1 MTVFAINFPARTV
14 RVFPDY
20 SSAVNGAN
28 LGEKVVP
35 NAAAIA
41 SQPLY
46 DSAELHRFL
55 DAVNGGER
63 RFFADKSGVA
73 RAIVARLQEAAGSL
87 PDAPAGAVIFRGRPD
102 SDEDAGKGADG
113 EALPCRALSP
123 EMRAGAWQ
131 DVPAQGLFGA
141 SGAGRGDSTS
151 PDVMAA
157 VSPDAV
163 DAVLNVADEPAGMDE
178 PDPAAEL
185 AERLAANAA
194 AIVAHVRG
202 IAAKIAHYRELAAR
216 PGADQHEAL
225 RVQAAERELSKLLS
239 RLADNGAADM
249 ERARFAAEGVAY
261 LETVA
266 PSVLARHAEP
276 QARPAP
282 EPKPYQGRKEGETR
296 GRRGKM
302 EGKRFTALR
311 KMNLF
316 GNGTRRRAAYQLI
329 LDNPGAAY
337 EWLVEA
343 GVYPADLAVF
353 LRDGVARM
361 ED

>member
-1 MTVFAINFPARTV
+1 MTVFAINFSARTA
-14 RVFPDY
+14 RVFPTY
-20 SSAVNGAN
+20 AEAVNGAN
-28 LGEKVVP
+28 VGEQVVA
-35 NAAAIA
+35 NAAAIER
-41 SQPLY
+41 QHIY
-46 DSAELHRFL
+46 GVGEL
-55 DAVNGGER
+55 
-63 RFFADKSGVA
+63 ADFY
-73 RAIVARLQEAAGSL
+73 RSL
-87 PDAPAGAVIFRGRPD
+87 PGANPNVEFGAVETLSAAIFGHLRSLAPAGSESGVLFVRGAPAAD
-102 SDEDAGKGADG
+102 PGADAGDWLIPESQHDSNGGAVLPHR
-113 EALPCRALSP
+113 ALPP
-123 EMRAGAWQ
+123 ETRPGAWQ

-141 SGAGRGDSTS
+141 VKT
-151 PDVMAA
+151 
-157 VSPDAV
+157 
-163 DAVLNVADEPAGMDE
+163 EPSE

-185 AERLAANAA
+185 AERLAANAV

-216 PGADQHEAL
+216 PGADQHEEL
-225 RVQAAERELSKLLS
+225 RVAAAERELSKLLS

-249 ERARFAAEGVAY
+249 ERARFAAEGVAF

-266 PSVLARHAEP
+266 PGVLARHADP
-276 QARPAP
+276 QPKP

-329 LDNPGAAY
+329 LDNPGATY
-337 EWLVEA
+337 ERLVEA
-343 GVYPADLAVF
+343 GAYPADLAIF